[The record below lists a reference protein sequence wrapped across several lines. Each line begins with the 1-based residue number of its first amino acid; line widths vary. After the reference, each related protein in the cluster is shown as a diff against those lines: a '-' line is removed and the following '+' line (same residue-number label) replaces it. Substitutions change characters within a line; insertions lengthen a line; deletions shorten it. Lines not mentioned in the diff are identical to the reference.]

1 MTDKS
6 SNVVDLHD
14 RITVTF
20 SPAVSRL
27 IKAEIERQ
35 RRTRAPERVQTA
47 QEIAE
52 EHVRD
57 YCETMATELIEV
69 RR

>member
-1 MTDKS
+1 MAN
-6 SNVVDLHD
+6 NVVDLHD

-20 SPAVSRL
+20 SSAVTRL

>member
-1 MTDKS
+1 MTDKP
-6 SNVVDLHD
+6 SNVIELHD

-20 SPAVSRL
+20 SPAVTRL

-35 RRTRAPERVQTA
+35 HRTRAPERVQTA
-47 QEIAE
+47 LEIAE

-57 YCETMATELIEV
+57 YCETMAMELIEV